1 MFNADLPSI
10 HPFRRAPLTVVAA
23 FATLFASLSVAEP
36 VYKSVGAGG
45 TVSYG
50 DKPIS
55 GSALVREIP
64 IEAAPSYEQVERARS
79 VTQRI
84 RDSADAMEQER
95 LAKEAV
101 LEKARKEL
109 EMEQQFQAELEA
121 EIKQVELTAEA
132 QRLAR
137 EKKLDDQ
144 KPKPPKPKPRGP
156 ATTADKA
163 INMRPNAPLLN
174 LPGPAA
180 E

>member
-1 MFNADLPSI
+1 MFNADLPSNLA
-10 HPFRRAPLTVVAA
+10 FRRVPFIVVAA
-23 FATLFASLSVAEP
+23 FVTLLSSISVGEP
-36 VYKSVGAGG
+36 VYKSVAPGG

-50 DKPIS
+50 DKPIT

-64 IEAAPSYEQVERARS
+64 IEAAPSYDQVERARS

-84 RDSADAMEQER
+84 RQSADAMEEAR
-95 LAKEAV
+95 LARESV
-101 LEKARKEL
+101 LDRARKDR

-137 EKKLDDQ
+137 QKQLDAQ
-144 KPKPPKPKPRGP
+144 KPKRPKPKPKGP
-156 ATTADKA
+156 PTTADKA

-174 LPGPAA
+174 LPGPA